1 MKKLKKII
9 LSVMCLG
16 LIACFVACNAD
27 GESMVYPDLPNQ
39 SEQES
44 APPPNQDAEENNGGG
59 DDANNS
65 ESNGGLT
72 LPEQGWTDVRK

>member
-9 LSVMCLG
+9 LSITCLCM
-16 LIACFVACNAD
+16 IVCFVACNVSD
-27 GESMVYPDLPNQ
+27 QTTGNSDLPNQ

-44 APPPNQDAEENNGGG
+44 TSPPNQTPEEDNGGEE
-59 DDANNS
+59 DANNNG
-65 ESNGGLT
+65 SNGGST

>member
-1 MKKLKKII
+1 MKKLKKIV
-9 LSVMCLG
+9 LSLTCLCM
-16 LIACFVACNAD
+16 ISCFVACSEGD
-27 GESMVYPDLPNQ
+27 GSTVNPDLPDQ

-44 APPPNQDAEENNGGG
+44 TFQPDQDAEANNGGG
-59 DDANNS
+59 DDANKS